1 MTETNQIPQNIDT
14 VIICISDNY
23 LARAQVLADFYHSKQ
38 ESTLILTPDFSHS
51 HKTPITDREEG
62 VFYLHHRRYQK
73 NLSWQ
78 RIYGHMEFAKLAR
91 KTIEE
96 IAPKRIHCL
105 VPANSLA
112 RQMDKYKKHHP
123 EVELILDINDL
134 WPESL
139 PIPGFD
145 YTPPALIWRMIR
157 NRHLQRADYLFCEC
171 ELFADILEKQ
181 TGMKP
186 AVLYWSRADADTD
199 INPAYQGPLYK
210 HSRPVLSLCYLGS
223 VNNII
228 DLEYMKEFLSR
239 LSSEVQIDLHL
250 IANGAKKQEMI
261 EMLNPIVNVID
272 HGLVYD
278 STKKQE
284 IFSICHFGL
293 NLMKPTVCIGLS
305 MKSLDYLEAGLPILN
320 SLHGDLHQWIE
331 ENHCGI
337 NLERDK
343 MDADVSQVIDLLNNI
358 DALQTMRQNARS
370 LFCNRLS
377 LAAFYAH
384 LEDVFSSRR

>member
-1 MTETNQIPQNIDT
+1 MTQTNQIQQNIDT

-23 LARAQVLADFYHSKQ
+23 LPRAKVLADFYSAKQ

-51 HKTPITDREEG
+51 HKTPIQDRQEG
-62 VFYLHHRRYQK
+62 VLYLHHRPYQK

-78 RIYGHMEFAKLAR
+78 RIYGHIEFAKLAR
-91 KTIEE
+91 KTIEQIE
-96 IAPKRIHCL
+96 PKRIHCL

-112 RQMDKYKKHHP
+112 KQMDIYKKHHP
-123 EVELILDINDL
+123 KVELILDINDL

-145 YTPPALIWRMIR
+145 YTPPAWIWRMLR
-157 NRHLQRADYLFCEC
+157 NRHLSRADYVFCEC
-171 ELFADILEKQ
+171 KLFADILRKQ
-181 TGMKP
+181 TGID
-186 AVLYWSRADADTD
+186 ADVLYWSREDANIE

-210 HSRPVLSLCYLGS
+210 HSKPVLSVCYLGS

-228 DLEYMKEFLSR
+228 DLDYMKEFLSK
-239 LSSEVQIDLHL
+239 LSLKVQVDLHL

-261 EMLNPIVNVID
+261 DRLSPIVNVID

-278 STKKQE
+278 SAKKQE
-284 IFSICHFGL
+284 IFSICHFSL

-320 SLHGDLHQWIE
+320 SLGGDLHRWIE
-331 ENHCGI
+331 ENQCGI
-337 NLERDK
+337 NLDRENIDENV
-343 MDADVSQVIDLLNNI
+343 DQVLQLLN
-358 DALQTMRQNARS
+358 DLDSLQSMRNNARS
-370 LFCNRLS
+370 LFCRKLS
-377 LAAFYAH
+377 LEAFYAH
-384 LEDVFSSRR
+384 LEDVLSSRR